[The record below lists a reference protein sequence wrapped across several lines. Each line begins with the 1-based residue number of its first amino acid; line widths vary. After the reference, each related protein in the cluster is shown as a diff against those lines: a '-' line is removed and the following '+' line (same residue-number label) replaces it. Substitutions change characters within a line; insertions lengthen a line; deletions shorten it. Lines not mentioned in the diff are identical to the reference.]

1 MHNWCA
7 GDQVSGVFIFRFDAA
22 LNFANKNHFKSLL
35 NRYVVARQVHFLSL
49 ISFSFLLTTLLRSLE
64 ATRSAS
70 LCSTCKTKIL
80 LALPLFRSTDIFDGA
95 GTAFT
100 MSTLPRSKC

>member
-35 NRYVVARQVHFLSL
+35 NRYVVARQVHF
-49 ISFSFLLTTLLRSLE
+49 
-64 ATRSAS
+64 
-70 LCSTCKTKIL
+70 
-80 LALPLFRSTDIFDGA
+80 PH
-95 GTAFT
+95 
-100 MSTLPRSKC
+100 

>member
-35 NRYVVARQVHFLSL
+35 SRYVVARQVHFSTL
-49 ISFSFLLTTLLRSLE
+49 ISFSFLLTTLLRSLG
-64 ATRSAS
+64 AMRSAS
-70 LCSTCKTKIL
+70 SCSTC
-80 LALPLFRSTDIFDGA
+80 
-95 GTAFT
+95 TACM
-100 MSTLPRSKC
+100 MSTHPPSKC

>member
-35 NRYVVARQVHFLSL
+35 SRYVVARQVHFPSL
-49 ISFSFLLTTLLRSLE
+49 ISFSFLLTTLLRSLG
-64 ATRSAS
+64 AMRSAS
-70 LCSTCKTKIL
+70 SCSTC
-80 LALPLFRSTDIFDGA
+80 
-95 GTAFT
+95 TACM
-100 MSTLPRSKC
+100 MSTHPPSKC

>member
-35 NRYVVARQVHFLSL
+35 NRYVVARQVHFPSL

-70 LCSTCKTKIL
+70 SCLIC
-80 LALPLFRSTDIFDGA
+80 
-95 GTAFT
+95 TAFT

>member
-49 ISFSFLLTTLLRSLE
+49 ISFSFLLTTLLRSLG
-64 ATRSAS
+64 AMRSAS
-70 LCSTCKTKIL
+70 SCSTC
-80 LALPLFRSTDIFDGA
+80 
-95 GTAFT
+95 TACM
-100 MSTLPRSKC
+100 MSTHPPSKC